1 MHETLSWEKLE
12 DQVNAFRDDIVFSDI
27 MSTEASTKSM
37 LEWMSVLPMHR
48 FMPRHFEEEGER
60 SPLEQANLFL
70 KKDRSPS
77 VRRHND
83 PTVWKSL
90 VVKTLCF

>member
-27 MSTEASTKSM
+27 MSTEVSTKSM

-70 KKDRSPS
+70 KKDRREKREELKAGGSDDES
-77 VRRHND
+77 
-83 PTVWKSL
+83 
-90 VVKTLCF
+90 